1 VRRLSTVITAT
12 VTAATAVV
20 LIMAPAGH
28 AATAAGLPPGGSFID
43 DDGSVHEGSIEA
55 IAAEQITLG
64 CNPPTNDRYCPD
76 QPVTRAQMA
85 TFLTRALDLPP
96 SDDNQFDDDDTS
108 VHQADIQALA
118 AADITLGCNPPTNDR
133 YCPDQPVTR
142 AQMATFLTRA
152 LDLPPSDDNRF
163 DDDDTSVHQADIQ
176 ALAAADITLGCNP
189 PNNDRYCPDQPVT
202 RAEMATFLTRALDL
216 DPVVPPPGYFAR
228 VSEIDTALAARM
240 ETSWRP
246 GCPVPLAD
254 LRYVELDHWDFGGT
268 ERRGELVVHAEFADD
283 LVGVFEVLFDQG
295 FPIERMVL
303 VDDYGGDDLASMDAN
318 NTSAFNC
325 RLAQGSSRWSEH
337 AYGRAIDIN
346 PVQNPYVSGATVLPP
361 AGAAYLDRTES
372 SPGMVLPGDVVV
384 DSFAAIGWEW
394 GGDWVSLKDYQHF
407 SSTGR

>member
-1 VRRLSTVITAT
+1 M
-12 VTAATAVV
+12 TAATAAAV
-20 LIMAPAGH
+20 MAVPAGP
-28 AATAAGLPPGGSFID
+28 AAAAELPPGGTFID

-64 CNPPTNDRYCPD
+64 CNPPGNDRYCPD

-96 SDDNQFDDDDTS
+96 SDHDRFGDDDAS

-118 AADITLGCNPPTNDR
+118 AAGITLGCNPPSNDR
-133 YCPDQPVTR
+133 YCPSEPVTR

-152 LDLPPSDDNRF
+152 FRLPPSDDDRF
-163 DDDDTSVHQADIQ
+163 GDDDASVHQADIQ
-176 ALAAADITLGCNP
+176 ALAAAGITLGCNP
-189 PNNDRYCPDQPVT
+189 PANDRYCPHQPVS
-202 RAEMATFLTRALDL
+202 RAEMATFLTRALGL
-216 DPVVPPPGYFAR
+216 TPMVPPVGYFAR
-228 VSEIDTALAARM
+228 VSVIDDALAARM
-240 ETSWRP
+240 ATSWRS
-246 GCPVPLAD
+246 GCPVPLSD
-254 LRYVELDHWDFGGT
+254 LRYVELDHWDFDGG
-268 ERRGELVVHAEFADD
+268 ERRGELVVHAEFSDD
-283 LVGVFEVLFDQG
+283 IVEVFEVLFDRR
-295 FPIERMVL
+295 FPIHRMVL
-303 VDDYGGDDLASMDAN
+303 VDEYGGDDLASMAAN

-361 AGAAYLDRTES
+361 AGTSYLDRTVP
-372 SPGMVLPGDVVV
+372 SPGMVLPDDVVV
-384 DSFAAIGWEW
+384 GGFAAIGWSW

>member
-1 VRRLSTVITAT
+1 MRRLLTLTTAT
-12 VTAATAVV
+12 ITAATAVV
-20 LIMAPAGH
+20 VMAMSSGPAV
-28 AATAAGLPPGGSFID
+28 ANGLAPGGTFID
-43 DDGSVHEGSIEA
+43 DDGSAHEGSIEA

-76 QPVTRAQMA
+76 QPLTRAQMA
-85 TFLTRALDLPP
+85 TFLTHALGLTP
-96 SDDNQFDDDDTS
+96 SDDDRFSDDNTS
-108 VHQADIQALA
+108 IHQADIQALA
-118 AADITLGCNPPTNDR
+118 AAGITLGCNPPTNDR

-142 AQMATFLTRA
+142 AQLATFLTRA
-152 LDLPPSDDNRF
+152 LDLTPSDEDRF
-163 DDDDTSVHQADIQ
+163 SDDDAIIHQADIQ
-176 ALAAADITLGCNP
+176 ALAAAGITLGCNP
-189 PNNDRYCPDQPVT
+189 PSNDRYCPDQPVT
-202 RAEMATFLTRALDL
+202 RAEMATFLTRALGL
-216 DPVVPPPGYFAR
+216 TPMVPPAGYFAR
-228 VSEIDTALAARM
+228 VTEIDNALAARM

-246 GCPVPLAD
+246 GCPVALSE
-254 LRYVELDHWDFGGT
+254 LRYVELDHWDFDGT
-268 ERRGELVVHAEFADD
+268 ERRGELVVHAAFADD
-283 LVGVFEVLFDQG
+283 IVEVFEVLFDQG

-303 VDDYGGDDLASMDAN
+303 VDDYAGDDLASMDAN

-361 AGAAYLDRTES
+361 AGAAYLDRTET

-384 DSFAAIGWEW
+384 GSFAAIGWEW